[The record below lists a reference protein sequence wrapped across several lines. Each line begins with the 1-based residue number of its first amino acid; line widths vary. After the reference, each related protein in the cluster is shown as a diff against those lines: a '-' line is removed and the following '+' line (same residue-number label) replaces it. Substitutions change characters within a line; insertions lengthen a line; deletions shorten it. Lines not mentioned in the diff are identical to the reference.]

1 MLLVTARAVIYVLVV
16 SILVLASLHAV
27 AGYTTFASI
36 PAFCWRPYCGGGPF
50 VAFTPAVACIHA
62 VVGGRAI
69 PVILAVASCWRHSC
83 CLRQL
88 INCE

>member
-1 MLLVTARAVIYVLVV
+1 
-16 SILVLASLHAV
+16 
-27 AGYTTFASI
+27 
-36 PAFCWRPYCGGGPF
+36 
-50 VAFTPAVACIHA
+50 
-62 VVGGRAI
+62 VGGRAI